1 MPKYI
6 KESPEEIIINI
17 KIEMKKLVDILR
29 NIESFEWFK
38 ALF

>member
-1 MPKYI
+1 MQKYI